1 MQCPPLVIQ
10 GRKQEMSWGE
20 GGVVLSTTQRYRKMS
35 TKYIQKL
42 VNGMFY
48 FNMFFLKKNYLKSFG

>member
-48 FNMFFLKKNYLKSFG
+48 LNMCFLKKNYLKSFG